1 VSIPCIF
8 YRGFIDPLL
17 QPLRRRI
24 VSLIPDGSSVLE
36 AACGTGEQSLM
47 LADKARRVV
56 GFDYNPKMAECARRR
71 ISHYPEHSL
80 FFLEA
85 DARSLPFV
93 TDGEFDVATITLALH
108 EMHIDA
114 RVPVLRE
121 LSRTAGSLLIADYAS
136 PLPHTRIGS
145 FTRIIEWLAGRD
157 HHAGFMSYQRTGG
170 LDTLV
175 QEAGLEIIDEHSALR
190 GIVRIL
196 QCRLV

>member
-1 VSIPCIF
+1 MSIPCSF

-36 AACGTGEQSLM
+36 AACGTGEQSLI

-71 ISHYPEHSL
+71 ISHIPDHQLS
-80 FFLEA
+80 FLEA
-85 DARSLPFV
+85 DARSLPFI

-114 RVPVLRE
+114 RLPVLRE

-136 PLPHTRIGS
+136 PLPRTHIGR

-157 HHAGFMSYQRTGG
+157 HYAGFKSYQRTGG

-175 QEAGLEIIDEHSALR
+175 QEAGLEIIDERSALR

>member
-1 VSIPCIF
+1 MSIPCSF

-36 AACGTGEQSLM
+36 AACGTGEQSLI

-71 ISHYPEHSL
+71 ISHLREHHLS
-80 FFLEA
+80 FLEA
-85 DARSLPFV
+85 DARALPFF

-114 RVPVLRE
+114 RLPVLRE

-136 PLPHTRIGS
+136 PLPRTHIGR

-157 HHAGFMSYQRTGG
+157 HYAGFKSYQRTGG

-175 QEAGLEIIDEHSALR
+175 QEAGLEIIDERSALR